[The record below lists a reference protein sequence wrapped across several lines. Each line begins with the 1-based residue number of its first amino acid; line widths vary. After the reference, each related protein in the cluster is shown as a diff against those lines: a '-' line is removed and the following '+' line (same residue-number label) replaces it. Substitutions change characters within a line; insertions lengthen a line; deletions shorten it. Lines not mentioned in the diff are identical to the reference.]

1 MVERHAISLP
11 EFCFYYGEEREFPS
25 QVSICTF
32 GGACIPLQSFRSIYR
47 EERVFPSQI
56 LCCNFGRS
64 VSSPPYFLIRFQG
77 GARVP
82 LLKFWI
88 IVAKVFLF
96 QGHQLYRPMGLS
108 GKRRRKKHN
117 RFFKVRNVGIYGIM
131 NGLGVWMVCKKA
143 SGSICIEWKG

>member
-1 MVERHAISLP
+1 MQLVERHAISLP

-25 QVSICTF
+25 QLSICTF
-32 GGACIPLQSFRSIYR
+32 GGACVPLQSFRSIYR

-88 IVAKVFLF
+88 IVAKMFLF

-108 GKRRRKKHN
+108 GKRRRKN
-117 RFFKVRNVGIYGIM
+117 ITDFSTLETLEFM
-131 NGLGVWMVCKKA
+131 
-143 SGSICIEWKG
+143 GS